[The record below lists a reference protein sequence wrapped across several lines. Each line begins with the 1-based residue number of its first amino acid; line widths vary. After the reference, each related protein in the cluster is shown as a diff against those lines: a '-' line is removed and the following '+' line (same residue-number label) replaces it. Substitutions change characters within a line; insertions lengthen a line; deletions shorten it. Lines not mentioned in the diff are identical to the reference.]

1 MPCKECQHDRGTC
14 RGGRTEGLQWV
25 LRRTGHQGPALPS
38 GLLSLQ
44 RCLIQVAFRPVLPSE
59 LIRQE
64 AFQALNKQV
73 EVKSVRGDS
82 KRRGTGHRA
91 GAVASPQ
98 LLRLQ
103 GPRTAC
109 REHWG
114 DFVEHCV
121 SPGFKSIFSL
131 NSITRKARSRGG
143 SLRVG

>member
-25 LRRTGHQGPALPS
+25 LRRTGQQGPALPS

-82 KRRGTGHRA
+82 QEEGYRAQGRGCGLPPNPEAA
-91 GAVASPQ
+91 GAQDSMLGTLGGLCGA
-98 LLRLQ
+98 L
-103 GPRTAC
+103 
-109 REHWG
+109 
-114 DFVEHCV
+114 CV
-121 SPGFKSIFSL
+121 TWL
-131 NSITRKARSRGG
+131 
-143 SLRVG
+143 